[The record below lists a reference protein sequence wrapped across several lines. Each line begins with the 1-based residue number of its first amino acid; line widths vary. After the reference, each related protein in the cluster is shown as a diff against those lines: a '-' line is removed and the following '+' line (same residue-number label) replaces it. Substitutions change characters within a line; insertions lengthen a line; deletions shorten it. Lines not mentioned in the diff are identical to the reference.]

1 MHEMVK
7 PLEETALLVTTG
19 RSALDTYSQYIGERL
34 PVSKVITE
42 APAHWPVP
50 LVKNAY
56 RFLQIVRTRRTLLHL
71 PNQFLARFTIFST
84 SAFVIT
90 IHDLIAHYNLCKTYI
105 PGLRETLLFSLKLD
119 KIGFKKAKHII
130 AISESTRND
139 IIKYVGIPG
148 ERISTIYQ
156 GVDHQVYY
164 PHQPS
169 ISNSPYILFV
179 SAEEPRKNFGT
190 LLEAFAI
197 LRKDK
202 GFESLKLIKA
212 GHARGQK
219 HRRTTLEAIDR
230 LGLHDHVVFT
240 GFLQEEELARYYSNA
255 GCFAL
260 PSLYEGFGFPPLE
273 AMACGCPVITSNT
286 SSLPEVVGDAGILI
300 DPYDAEGLAKHLK
313 LVLTD
318 SKLRDEMIE
327 KGLVQAKK
335 FTWEKTAEQ
344 TLEVYKK
351 VAAG

>member
-1 MHEMVK
+1 MVK
-7 PLEETALLVTTG
+7 PLEEIALLVTTG

-34 PVSKVITE
+34 SVSKVIAE
-42 APAHWPVP
+42 SPAHWPVP
-50 LVKNAY
+50 LVKNAH

-71 PNQFLARFTIFST
+71 PNQFLAHFGIFST
-84 SAFVIT
+84 SPFLIT

-105 PGLRETLLFSLKLD
+105 PSPREALFLKLD

-130 AISESTRND
+130 AISESARND

-148 ERISTIYQ
+148 ERVSRVYQ

-164 PHQPS
+164 PRNPDTS
-169 ISNSPYILFV
+169 DSGYIVFV
-179 SAEEPRKNFGT
+179 GAEEPRKNFGT

-212 GHARGQK
+212 DHARGEK

-255 GCFAL
+255 GCFVL
-260 PSLYEGFGFPPLE
+260 PSLYEGFGLPPLE

-313 LVLTD
+313 LVLTN

-327 KGLVQAKK
+327 KGLAQAKK